1 MAVANV
7 ARDELTRGSGGEE
20 SARGEGKRETQSER
34 VSERKRKAGDTRRS
48 EKRNR
53 LRGWKRQTD
62 RPFVIRKLACSNCD
76 RSVDCRS
83 GGREKRWQ

>member
-1 MAVANV
+1 MRPGG
-7 ARDELTRGSGGEE
+7 ARRN
-20 SARGEGKRETQSER
+20 
-34 VSERKRKAGDTRRS
+34 

-53 LRGWKRQTD
+53 LRGWKRRTN

-83 GGREKRWQ
+83 VVVGEDWEKGMMLVRGGKARGKRERSKGRER

>member
-1 MAVANV
+1 M
-7 ARDELTRGSGGEE
+7 
-20 SARGEGKRETQSER
+20 REREK
-34 VSERKRKAGDTRRS
+34 EKEAGDTRRS

-83 GGREKRWQ
+83 GGREKREAEGEAVWIGGEKAVGKRERG